1 MVMRQLT
8 SRRQSPEVMRN
19 VLLRF
24 TFSLKIFLNIC
35 VNISLE
41 TTRMF
46 EAIFYRARESYLL
59 INADRHILDANRAAC
74 RFLNTSREELIGMS
88 ADSLFSDAAMSA
100 LCSSAALIDSW
111 PPAFGGRLARED
123 RSIDLRAIQL
133 HPKSG
138 ARMFAIEVSQETSQ
152 RAIFRELRHE
162 LNKAIETARRE
173 KRTVRDLAF
182 TNRKLDAFAHR
193 VAHDIR
199 GPLRNIRM
207 AIELVGDISTIED
220 EELRSR
226 LDLLEIAGSSAA
238 SLERLTVGLLSYS
251 QNTSRAVTKEETDLT
266 IVVEGAAHS
275 LDLTD
280 HDSWLSVKSLP
291 VVMADE
297 TLLEVVFQNL
307 LSNAVKF
314 ASADRPLAVSIETS
328 GVGDHAEIY
337 IRDNGIGFSPEAR
350 ERIFELFSRE
360 HADREGAGI
369 GLATC
374 AELIAQHGWSI
385 EANSAYDEGAEFKI
399 IIPWD
404 DVTKLR

>member
-1 MVMRQLT
+1 
-8 SRRQSPEVMRN
+8 
-19 VLLRF
+19 
-24 TFSLKIFLNIC
+24 
-35 VNISLE
+35 
-41 TTRMF
+41 MF

-111 PPAFGGRLARED
+111 TPAFGGRLARED

>member
-1 MVMRQLT
+1 
-8 SRRQSPEVMRN
+8 
-19 VLLRF
+19 
-24 TFSLKIFLNIC
+24 
-35 VNISLE
+35 
-41 TTRMF
+41 MF

-74 RFLNTSREELIGMS
+74 RFLNASREELIGMS

-111 PPAFGGRLARED
+111 TPAFDGRLARED
-123 RSIDLRAIQL
+123 RNIDLRAIQL

-207 AIELVGDISTIED
+207 AIELVGDISTIEN

-226 LDLLEIAGSSAA
+226 LDLLQIAGSSAA

-251 QNTSRAVTKEETDLT
+251 QNTSRVVTKEETDLKM
-266 IVVEGAAHS
+266 VVEGAAHS

-280 HDSWLSVKSLP
+280 HDSWLSVNSLP

-314 ASADRPLAVSIETS
+314 ASADRPLSVSIETS

-337 IRDNGIGFSPEAR
+337 IRDNGIGFSPDAR

-385 EANSAYDEGAEFKI
+385 EANSAPDEGAEFKI

-404 DVTKLR
+404 DVIKLR

>member
-1 MVMRQLT
+1 
-8 SRRQSPEVMRN
+8 
-19 VLLRF
+19 
-24 TFSLKIFLNIC
+24 
-35 VNISLE
+35 
-41 TTRMF
+41 MF

-59 INADRHILDANRAAC
+59 INADRRILDANRAAC

-88 ADSLFSDAAMSA
+88 ADSFFSDAAMSA

-111 PPAFGGRLARED
+111 TPAFDGRLARED
-123 RSIDLRAIQL
+123 RNIDLRAIQL

-226 LDLLEIAGSSAA
+226 LDLLEIARSSAA

-251 QNTSRAVTKEETDLT
+251 QNTSRAVTKEETDLK

-280 HDSWLSVKSLP
+280 HDSWLSVNSLP

-314 ASADRPLAVSIETS
+314 ASADRPLSVSIETS

-337 IRDNGIGFSPEAR
+337 IRDNGIGFSPDAR

-374 AELIAQHGWSI
+374 AELIAQHDWSI
-385 EANSAYDEGAEFKI
+385 EANSAPDEGAEFKI

-404 DVTKLR
+404 DVIKLR